1 MPQFDFHHVFWPQV
15 VWLAVFFAV
24 LYFGVVRMTLPKLG
38 RAMEAREEKMTGD
51 IAIAETA
58 KAEADRI
65 GADHDAGVASAQETA
80 RGKLNAARAKAAA
93 SVEKKLAAA
102 NEALVVHGAEAQASL
117 DAARAQAMV
126 EIEAVAGDT
135 AADIVE
141 KLTGRRP
148 AGNVANAAARA
159 ALA

>member
-24 LYFGVVRMTLPKLG
+24 LYFGVVRLTLPKLG
-38 RAMEAREEKMTGD
+38 RTMEAREDKMTGD

-65 GADHDAGVASAQETA
+65 AADYDAGVASAQDTA
-80 RGKLNAARAKAAA
+80 RGTLAAARLKATAA
-93 SVEKKLAAA
+93 IEKKLATT
-102 NEALVVHGAEAQASL
+102 NQALTAHAAEAQASL
-117 DAARAQAMV
+117 DAARTKALV

-148 AGNVANAAARA
+148 AENTANAAARA

>member
-1 MPQFDFHHVFWPQV
+1 MPQFDFTHVFWPQV

-24 LYFGVVRMTLPKLG
+24 LYFGVVRLTLPKLG
-38 RAMEAREEKMTGD
+38 RTMAAREDKMTGD
-51 IAIAETA
+51 ITIAETA

-65 GADHDAGVASAQETA
+65 AADYDAGVAAAQDAA
-80 RGKLNAARAKAAA
+80 RGKLAAARLKATA
-93 SVEKKLAAA
+93 SIEKKLATT
-102 NEALVVHGAEAQASL
+102 NEALAALGAEAQASL
-117 DAARAQAMV
+117 DAARARALV

-148 AGNVANAAARA
+148 DVNVANAAARA